1 MRIATAGL
9 MHEANT
15 FSVVPADLAQWQR
28 AGILEGS
35 DLVRQ
40 YATAQA
46 TLSGFLALGESD
58 PQVDV
63 VPLVSSKITPMG
75 TITTEAFEHLVGR
88 MLQMLQ
94 DQGPWDGVL
103 LALHGAAV
111 AEEFPDAD
119 GEILRRVR
127 EVVGPDTPIGV
138 TLDMHANISAQ
149 MVANADVMT
158 VYQTNPHVDAR
169 AQALR
174 AGELIRDAIAGRVR
188 PTTAL
193 EMIPVAINILRQG
206 TDDFPM
212 RDLLR
217 IAREAEQEP
226 GVLSI
231 SVVEGYPYADVA
243 EMGMSIVVITDDD
256 ATQASRIAASL
267 AQHTWEMREEFLG
280 DAAGVEEA
288 LRHAAAAERFPV
300 VLLDTGDNVGAGS
313 PADST
318 HLLAAAQRLG
328 VREVFISLCD
338 PESVQACVGAG
349 VGAEVSLAVGGK
361 TDALHGEPVSVRG
374 RVRVLTD
381 GKWEDPGATHGGFRF
396 FDTGTSALVRTD
408 DGHDVLLTSRPQGT
422 VSLQQLRAVG
432 LEPTEQRIIIAKGVN
447 SPRAA
452 FEPIAAEMVYVATPG
467 VTSADLSTFHYT
479 RRRSMYPFEADLAWA
494 PGQPAEV

>member
-1 MRIATAGL
+1 M
-9 MHEANT
+9 
-15 FSVVPADLAQWQR
+15 
-28 AGILEGS
+28 
-35 DLVRQ
+35 
-40 YATAQA
+40 
-46 TLSGFLALGESD
+46 
-58 PQVDV
+58 
-63 VPLVSSKITPMG
+63 
-75 TITTEAFEHLVGR
+75 
-88 MLQMLQ
+88 
-94 DQGPWDGVL
+94 
-103 LALHGAAV
+103 
-111 AEEFPDAD
+111 
-119 GEILRRVR
+119 
-127 EVVGPDTPIGV
+127 
-138 TLDMHANISAQ
+138 IS
-149 MVANADVMT
+149 N
-158 VYQTNPHVDAR
+158 
-169 AQALR
+169 
-174 AGELIRDAIAGRVR
+174 
-188 PTTAL
+188 
-193 EMIPVAINILRQG
+193 
-206 TDDFPM
+206 
-212 RDLLR
+212 
-217 IAREAEQEP
+217 
-226 GVLSI
+226 
-231 SVVEGYPYADVA
+231 
-243 EMGMSIVVITDDD
+243 
-256 ATQASRIAASL
+256 
-267 AQHTWEMREEFLG
+267 
-280 DAAGVEEA
+280 
-288 LRHAAAAERFPV
+288 
-300 VLLDTGDNVGAGS
+300 DNVGAGS